1 MTEPMIPAMPVS
13 PGLLREDDGEL
24 ALKLLRFELHPAH
37 RVPTYQFHMVH
48 RETRQ
53 ILGNIRLSLGSTPH
67 LERYAGHIGY
77 GVLPENRGHHYA
89 ARAVRLLSPLACGV
103 GLDPLWITCDPE
115 NLASR
120 RTLELAGAELVEIVD
135 VPEDCIIHRNGHPR
149 KCRYRL
155 SSGPD
160 VTPPALER

>member
-1 MTEPMIPAMPVS
+1 MSIEAAAT
-13 PGLLREDDGEL
+13 PGFLQDGEMEL
-24 ALKLLRFELHPAH
+24 ELLRFEIHPVH
-37 RVPTYQFHMVH
+37 RVPTYQFDMVH
-48 RETRQ
+48 AASRDV
-53 ILGNIRLSLGSTPH
+53 LGNIRLSVGSTKH

-77 GVLPENRGHHYA
+77 GVLPEHRGHRYA
-89 ARAVRLLSPLACGV
+89 ARAVKLLLPLASSV

-135 VPEDCIIHRNGHPR
+135 VPADCIIQRKGHPR

-155 SSGPD
+155 RASASAPSDAGG
-160 VTPPALER
+160 R